1 MAQEVQVVRPDA
13 VIRGHDSYLRV
24 FYDKLG
30 LQFRTLQSV
39 DCLRCTDSIRRL
51 RFELRGEPS

>member
-13 VIRGHDSYLRV
+13 VIRGHDGYLRV

-30 LQFRTLQSV
+30 LQFRTYNQWIASGARV
-39 DCLRCTDSIRRL
+39 
-51 RFELRGEPS
+51 PSGASGSN